1 MMDLRARFLEVNAGG
16 DPAVPLPGGSTMPKN
31 IVFVPQNQLGAIVYD
46 FPTTPTD
53 RDKIEWIAPPALFS
67 VHSMTLTPSD
77 KPVGL
82 TGSANVDSVIV
93 TEDGVTGGFIFNATL
108 DLWEPFVTGF
118 MGLSQQMPSS
128 LVGIAKYPMVT
139 TATASFTR
147 LSSMSSIVADTRAT
161 DVLLIFDTDTFSTDD
176 EISIKKP
183 FSPRRLTLQ
192 LTRGNILMPDGT
204 TDANPYIEFIPGVL
218 TLIKYDD
225 DNFVLQL

>member
-1 MMDLRARFLEVNAGG
+1 MMDLKALELEATGGG
-16 DPAVPLPGGSTMPKN
+16 DPAIPLPGGSTAPKN
-31 IVFVPQNQLGAIVYD
+31 LVFVPQNELGPVSYD
-46 FPTTPTD
+46 FPTTPID
-53 RDKIEWIAPPALFS
+53 KDKIEWIAAPALFS
-67 VHSMTLTPSD
+67 VNSMTLTPSD

-82 TGSANVDSVIV
+82 VGSANLDAIIV
-93 TEDGVTGGFIFNATL
+93 TEDGVTGGFIFNATH
-108 DLWEPFVTGF
+108 DLWEPFLTGF
-118 MGLSQQMPSS
+118 MGLSQQLPNS

-139 TATASFTR
+139 AASTTFTR
-147 LSSMSSIVADTRAT
+147 LSSMSSIVADTRAN
-161 DVLLIFDTDTFSTDD
+161 DVLLVFDTDTFSTDD